1 MLNIYLFGSRL
12 FAPDGGGDGAGAAPS
27 DGPQGTAAAT
37 GDTVP
42 DAAEQ
47 IPQPRRRGKP
57 NPFQDVKFG
66 KPTQEAA
73 EEPAQQTAQ
82 EQETRRSIEEIVKS
96 DEYKDEA
103 QRYFQGLLSAR
114 LKGREA
120 KDREYETL
128 SPALDRLAD
137 FYGARDEHGRIDA
150 AKLAAAV
157 DQDDRLIED
166 QAAERGVSN
175 DTERFLLK
183 QDREL
188 RELRAREQQRQQD
201 EQDRIWYEGLRRQE
215 AQMQQTVPGFN
226 LDTEM
231 QNKQFAFLVS
241 NGFGVDSAFKA
252 VHHDEIMANQGAF
265 IAQQAAQKIAN
276 AVQANGR
283 RPTENGTG
291 NKTAAGNTKWLSD
304 PAKLTKEERAELRKR
319 AARGEEIVW

>member
-1 MLNIYLFGSRL
+1 MLFYHLFGSRL

-27 DGPQGTAAAT
+27 GGPQGDAAAT

-57 NPFQDVKFG
+57 NPLEGVKFG
-66 KPTQEAA
+66 RPQETEA
-73 EEPAQQTAQ
+73 EAPVQQTAQ

-114 LKGREA
+114 LKGREQRD
-120 KDREYETL
+120 KTYDTL
-128 SPALDRLAD
+128 GPALDRLAD
-137 FYGARDEHGRIDA
+137 FYGARDEQGRIDPV
-150 AKLAAAV
+150 KLAEAV

-175 DTERFLLK
+175 DTERFLQK

-215 AQMQQTVPGFN
+215 AQMQQIVPGFS
-226 LDTEM
+226 LDAEM

-252 VHHDEIMANQGAF
+252 VHHDEIMANQGAY
-265 IAQQAAQKIAN
+265 ITQQAARKLSN

-291 NKTAAGNTKWLSD
+291 SKSAAGSTGWISN
-304 PAKLTKEERAELRKR
+304 PAKLTKAERAEVKR
-319 AARGEEIVW
+319 RAERGEEIVW